1 MLPPMRQLW
10 ALMVESSVLL
20 CLAPLSSIV
29 ALLSS
34 ILMAYSNILVVL
46 VQLLRLQVVAFYD

>member
-1 MLPPMRQLW
+1 
-10 ALMVESSVLL
+10 VESIVLL